1 MDTRQKLPIY
11 TTTEGIGPVEA
22 LLEDNGVEGYV
33 LEDAADFE
41 EFLKDT
47 EIYWDYVDED
57 LVREKRAQETCL
69 KIYLPD
75 SDEGAK
81 QYADIRAALENL
93 KARDEEH
100 AWGRLCHRNHADP
113 SGGLGVGMEA
123 VFQAVPRR
131 SGLYDQ
137 ALVGDG

>member
-1 MDTRQKLPIY
+1 MDWREVTIY

-75 SDEGAK
+75 SDEGAR
-81 QYADIRAALENL
+81 I
-93 KARDEEH
+93 
-100 AWGRLCHRNHADP
+100 
-113 SGGLGVGMEA
+113 S
-123 VFQAVPRR
+123 VPRWKTSRRAMR
-131 SGLYDQ
+131 STPGADC
-137 ALVGDG
+137 VPKPR